1 MMEAPRKCSFD
12 MSAIFLA
19 ACIFDRYRR
28 ERSRQLPITV
38 YLYRIM
44 QPHFHL
50 TQVRIFRVGSSV
62 KAKKQRCIAFEI
74 RCNSLQ
80 FSFDDAGSRNYVHVV
95 IDNPHVAKTIT
106 SEHPKHIAASESS
119 VDFCVSS

>member
-12 MSAIFLA
+12 LSAIFLA

-62 KAKKQRCIAFEI
+62 EAKKQRYRFRNQMQFFAIFFR
-74 RCNSLQ
+74 RCRFTELR
-80 FSFDDAGSRNYVHVV
+80 SRRN
-95 IDNPHVAKTIT
+95 
-106 SEHPKHIAASESS
+106 
-119 VDFCVSS
+119 